1 MDTTQFKY
9 LVLCAHGEIRTHTNW
24 GLKPGPLPIGLRE
37 RNAQLKRAFQDTVL
51 PVAISRS
58 ASATVSVKSIPVP
71 PQ

>member
-37 RNAQLKRAFQDTVL
+37 HYRLTKPDT
-51 PVAISRS
+51 
-58 ASATVSVKSIPVP
+58 TK
-71 PQ
+71 